1 MYLHLIP
8 ILYEAA
14 LNCLN
19 RPYSGRV
26 GLLKQSPPAWAKFG
40 TSLIKK
46 WYKKQLIT
54 GWGFLKFIF
63 YGSGN
68 KRGSRI
74 PVQAA
79 RNAKIEL
86 VAS

>member
-1 MYLHLIP
+1 MYLHLIA

-40 TSLIKK
+40 ASLLRNGISVPSTVLNTHKS
-46 WYKKQLIT
+46 YNFLLIPL
-54 GWGFLKFIF
+54 F
-63 YGSGN
+63 
-68 KRGSRI
+68 
-74 PVQAA
+74 
-79 RNAKIEL
+79 
-86 VAS
+86 